1 MSWQST
7 AGTAHT
13 TPLRGDERTKRGLIQ
28 EYVLDDGDEHN
39 EQAGRGLPE
48 ADPTRWYLAF
58 SKPKHEDIARTQLL
72 NQGFEAYVPLFK
84 KVAKSGP
91 GCNGLAQVAHEPMFP
106 RYVFFKPGRRG
117 QSVSTARH
125 TRGVTSLVA
134 FGFVLA
140 TVNDEI
146 VAAIRTLESDRE
158 QASVADIIPF
168 QPGTR
173 VRLRE
178 KGLQALE
185 GLVVSVSSKRVTLL
199 LDILGRQ
206 KELCV
211 EHFKVELA

>member
-1 MSWQST
+1 MSGQPT
-7 AGTAHT
+7 ACTAHP
-13 TPLRGDERTKRGLIQ
+13 TPLRGDERARRGLMQ
-28 EYVLDDGDEHN
+28 ECVRDGGDEHL
-39 EQAGRGLPE
+39 ERAGHGLPE

-72 NQGFEAYVPLFK
+72 NQGFEAYVPMFK
-84 KVAKSGP
+84 KVAKSEP
-91 GCNGLAQVAHEPMFP
+91 GGNGVAQVAHEPMFP
-106 RYVFFKPGRRG
+106 RYVFFKPGRPG

-146 VAAIRTLESDRE
+146 VAAIRALESDRE
-158 QASVADIIPF
+158 QASVADISPF

-199 LDILGRQ
+199 LEILGRQ
-206 KELCV
+206 KELSV